1 MHLDLD
7 IGQRARDRDRFVVA
21 PVVNDDD
28 MIDNAVRHD
37 FIMGAA
43 QCARGIIRWHHHHD
57 LFAIQHRLFNNAA
70 NAGAASAFPQRLQL
84 RRQGKL
90 SSEELDRL
98 KQSSW
103 IAPLGNLVA
112 LAMLG
117 ALSTFATR

>member
-28 MIDNAVRHD
+28 MIDNAVGHD

-70 NAGAASAFPQRLQL
+70 NAGAASAFPQRLATASP
-84 RRQGKL
+84 GKTIV
-90 SSEELDRL
+90 R
-98 KQSSW
+98 
-103 IAPLGNLVA
+103 G
-112 LAMLG
+112 
-117 ALSTFATR
+117 T

>member
-1 MHLDLD
+1 MPWAMTSSWVRRNVRAALYAGITTTIFLLFS
-7 IGQRARDRDRFVVA
+7 IGSSTTRQTRA
-21 PVVNDDD
+21 
-28 MIDNAVRHD
+28 
-37 FIMGAA
+37 
-43 QCARGIIRWHHHHD
+43 
-57 LFAIQHRLFNNAA
+57 QHPHFHS
-70 NAGAASAFPQRLQL
+70 GWQL

-117 ALSTFATR
+117 ALSTFATRRLFSTTGNASNTRRPATRNDQSASRAR